1 MNSFGGIFPEG
12 GEGAFHRDFTVGWAC
27 RYWSGEAGGPGGDGT
42 ERATLAGHHRGHDRV
57 SGGFS
62 GKMRITN
69 NMATRLAVTQFDV
82 ARSKLEDAQRKVTT
96 GKAFSAASED
106 PTAALSVMANTGA
119 LRALDQYKRNIGAGN
134 RRLALEESA
143 VSQLSTILERAKE
156 LGISQATD
164 TMTPANRQSAKNE
177 INQLLQQATA
187 LGNTQDGSE
196 FLFGGTK
203 TDTPPF
209 TIDTTGSVYS
219 FTASGGAGNRQVEI
233 STGQR
238 ASTAHDGTQ
247 VFGTVASGVLK
258 SLQDLATALNAG
270 TSTGVANTLPGID
283 VALATTQSNLGEI
296 GARQN
301 QMQMAEANITAFSQ
315 NLVALNSDLQDVDL
329 ETAMVELVSRQTA
342 YQAAMSAT
350 SRIMNLNLTDYLR

>member
-1 MNSFGGIFPEG
+1 
-12 GEGAFHRDFTVGWAC
+12 
-27 RYWSGEAGGPGGDGT
+27 
-42 ERATLAGHHRGHDRV
+42 
-57 SGGFS
+57 
-62 GKMRITN
+62 MRITN

-82 ARSKLEDAQRKVTT
+82 SRSKLEDAQRKVTT

-134 RRLALEESA
+134 RRLALEETA
-143 VSQLSTILERAKE
+143 VSQLSSILERAKE
-156 LGISQATD
+156 LGMAMATD
-164 TMTPANRQSAKNE
+164 TVTPAIRQAAARE
-177 INQLLQQATA
+177 ANQLLQAAAA

-203 TDTPPF
+203 TDAPPF
-209 TIDTTGSVYS
+209 TVNTAGSVYS
-219 FTASGGAGNRQVEI
+219 FTASGGTGDRQVEI
-233 STGQR
+233 NTGQH

-258 SLQDLATALNAG
+258 SLQDLAIALNAG
-270 TSTGVANTLPGID
+270 GSTGIADTLPGVD
-283 VALATTQSNLGEI
+283 GALAITQSNLGEI

-301 QMQMAEANITAFSQ
+301 QMQMADANITAFSQ
-315 NLVALNSDLQDVDL
+315 NLISLNSDLQDVDL

>member
-1 MNSFGGIFPEG
+1 
-12 GEGAFHRDFTVGWAC
+12 
-27 RYWSGEAGGPGGDGT
+27 
-42 ERATLAGHHRGHDRV
+42 
-57 SGGFS
+57 
-62 GKMRITN
+62 MRITN

-82 ARSKLEDAQRKVTT
+82 SRSKLEDAQRKVTT

-134 RRLALEESA
+134 RRLALEETA
-143 VSQLSTILERAKE
+143 VSQLSSILERAKE
-156 LGISQATD
+156 LGMAMATD
-164 TMTPANRQSAKNE
+164 TMSATNRQAGKAE
-177 INQLLQQATA
+177 VNQLMLQAAA
-187 LGNTQDGSE
+187 LGNTQDGNE
-196 FLFGGTK
+196 YLFGGTK
-203 TDTPPF
+203 TDTPPLA
-209 TIDTTGSVYS
+209 IDTTGSVYT
-219 FTASGGAGNRQVEI
+219 FTASGGTGARQVDV
-233 STGQR
+233 SAGQR

-247 VFGTVASGVLK
+247 VFGTAAAGVMK
-258 SLQDLATALNAG
+258 SLQDLATALAVG
-270 TSTGVANTLPGID
+270 TSAAVAGALPGID
-283 VALATTQSNLGEI
+283 TAMTTTLGNLGEI

-301 QMQMAEANITAFSQ
+301 QMQMADANITAFSQ